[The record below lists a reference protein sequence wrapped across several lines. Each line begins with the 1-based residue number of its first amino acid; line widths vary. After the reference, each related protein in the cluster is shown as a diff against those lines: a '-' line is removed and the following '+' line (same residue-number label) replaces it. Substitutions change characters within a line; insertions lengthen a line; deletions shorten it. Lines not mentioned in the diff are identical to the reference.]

1 MENKMAYIFTLKYLL
16 AEDDRD
22 LDALLERLGEEG
34 CDDALVGVGL
44 PGRIALEFTREASN
58 AHDALC
64 SALADTTRA
73 LPGARL
79 IEAAPDYVGLSDA
92 AELLRMS
99 RQNMRKLMLA
109 HSATFPVPFHE
120 GTTSLWHL
128 LDVLEWLIEK
138 GGYAV
143 PTGIVDVARATLSIN
158 AEKLRA
164 RV

>member
-1 MENKMAYIFTLKYLL
+1 MEYIFTLKYLL

-22 LDALLERLGEEG
+22 IDALLERLGEEG

-58 AHDALC
+58 AREALC
-64 SALADTTRA
+64 SALADATRA
-73 LPGARL
+73 LPGARF

-92 AELLRMS
+92 AEMLHMS

-109 HSATFPVPFHE
+109 YPATFPAPFHE

-143 PTGIVDVARATLSIN
+143 PANIVDVARATLSIN
-158 AEKLRA
+158 AGKLSTRM
-164 RV
+164 